1 MMDTTANAN
10 NQQELFQVPEEGT
23 AYAMITV
30 KISDREKF
38 MEYVHGHIP
47 SVVKYGGKF
56 KFEGI
61 QVEDIEHSPFG
72 KDTTDLVIIQ
82 EWPSKE
88 SFYAWWNSEE
98 YKPWKE
104 MRPQGAAVTVTLTA
118 QRGNTI

>member
-1 MMDTTANAN
+1 MMDTTPNAN
-10 NQQELFQVPEEGT
+10 NQQELFQVQEEGT

-104 MRPQGAAVTVTLTA
+104 MRPLGAAVTVTLTA
-118 QRGNTI
+118 QRGNMI

>member
-1 MMDTTANAN
+1 MMDTTPNAN
-10 NQQELFQVPEEGT
+10 NQQELFQVQEEGT

-104 MRPQGAAVTVTLTA
+104 MRPQGAAVTVTLTE

>member
-1 MMDTTANAN
+1 MDTTPNAN
-10 NQQELFQVPEEGT
+10 NQQELFQVQEEGT

>member
-1 MMDTTANAN
+1 MMNMTVDES
-10 NQQELFQVPEEGT
+10 NQHELFQVPGGGT
-23 AYAMITV
+23 AYAIITV
-30 KISDREKF
+30 KISDHEKF

-47 SVVKYGGKF
+47 SVMKYGGKF

-72 KDTTDLVIIQ
+72 KGANDLVIIQ
-82 EWPSKE
+82 EWPSRG

-98 YKPWKE
+98 YKPWKKI
-104 MRPQGAAVTVTLTA
+104 RPQGAAVTVTLTE

>member
-1 MMDTTANAN
+1 MDTTANAN

>member
-1 MMDTTANAN
+1 MMDTTSNAN
-10 NQQELFQVPEEGT
+10 NQQELFQVQEEGT

>member
-10 NQQELFQVPEEGT
+10 NQQELFQVPEKGT

>member
-1 MMDTTANAN
+1 MMDTTPNAN

-104 MRPQGAAVTVTLTA
+104 MRPLGAAVTVTLTA
-118 QRGNTI
+118 QRGNMI

>member
-118 QRGNTI
+118 QRGNMI

>member
-1 MMDTTANAN
+1 MMDTTPNAN
-10 NQQELFQVPEEGT
+10 NQQELFQVPEKGT
-23 AYAMITV
+23 AYAIITV
-30 KISDREKF
+30 KISEREKF

>member
-1 MMDTTANAN
+1 MNTIAEEN
-10 NQQELFQVPEEGT
+10 NKNSIFQVPEEGT
-23 AYAMITV
+23 AYAVITV
-30 KISDREKF
+30 KISNREKF

-61 QVEDIEHSPFG
+61 QVEDVEHSAFG
-72 KDTTDLVIIQ
+72 DGKADLVIIQ

-104 MRPQGAAVTVTLTA
+104 MRPEGADVTVTLTA